1 MTEVANN
8 VSQQFGKVAV
18 LMGGLSAERD
28 ISLLTGQAV
37 LDALLEKG
45 IDAHAIDAGE
55 DVIKQIMNGHYDRVF
70 IALHGRGGEDGQIQG
85 ALDTLD
91 LPYTGSKV
99 LGSALSMDKLR
110 CKQLWQSLGLAT
122 PAWKE
127 LASNDD
133 LQSVNEL
140 TLPVMIK
147 PAHEGSSIG
156 MSKVNHADELEA
168 AWNDAIKYDD
178 SVIAEEFIMG
188 DEYTV
193 AILAGDALP
202 VIKLE
207 TDNDFYDFDAKY
219 KSENTR
225 YLCPCGL
232 SDQDEQ
238 QIQELAV
245 KAFNSAGA
253 SGWGRVDLMRDAQG
267 RFWLIEVNTV
277 PGMTNHSLVPMAA
290 QAAGIGFTDL
300 VSNILATSMQ
310 TVAV

>member
-1 MTEVANN
+1 MSQIANN
-8 VSQQFGKVAV
+8 NSVQFGKVAV

-28 ISLLTGQAV
+28 ISLLTGKAV
-37 LDALLEKG
+37 LTALLEKG

-55 DVIKQIMNGHYDRVF
+55 DVIEQIMKGHYDRVF

-85 ALDTLD
+85 ALDTLG

-122 PAWKE
+122 PAWKM

-133 LQSVNEL
+133 LHSVDEL
-140 TLPVMIK
+140 VLPVMIK

-156 MSKVNHADELEA
+156 MSKVNNTDDLEA

-178 SVIAEEFIMG
+178 SVLAEEFISG

-219 KSENTR
+219 QSENTR

-232 SDQDEQ
+232 SEQDEKQ
-238 QIQELAV
+238 LQALAV
-245 KAFNSAGA
+245 KAFNAAGA
-253 SGWGRVDLMRDAQG
+253 SGWGRVDLMRDGQG
-267 RFWLIEVNTV
+267 QSWLIEVNTV
-277 PGMTNHSLVPMAA
+277 PGMTSHSLVPMAA
-290 QAAGIGFTDL
+290 KAAGMSFADL
-300 VSNILATSMQ
+300 VSNILETSIEA
-310 TVAV
+310 VAV